1 MAKYV
6 DHETGKEHG
15 KLCAQIK
22 ESHITTVLKIN
33 C

>member
-1 MAKYV
+1 MLT
-6 DHETGKEHG
+6 HETGKEHG

-22 ESHITTVLKIN
+22 DSHITIVLKIN